1 MTRIRVDQADVTLSE
16 LADVEAALGCSLGVA
31 FDRSQAK
38 AIAALAWIS
47 QRRADPLFT
56 FAQALELRMSD
67 LEIVAP
73 ESPGEAP
80 GGDNG
85 VSPPGSPDAGQ
96 STRSP

>member
-1 MTRIRVDQADVTLSE
+1 MTRIRVDQADITLAE
-16 LADVEAALGCSLGVA
+16 LADVEDALGCSLGVA

-67 LEIVAP
+67 LDIVGTGAP
-73 ESPGEAP
+73 EAL

-85 VSPPGSPDAGQ
+85 TSPPESPDDGPL
-96 STRSP
+96 TRSP